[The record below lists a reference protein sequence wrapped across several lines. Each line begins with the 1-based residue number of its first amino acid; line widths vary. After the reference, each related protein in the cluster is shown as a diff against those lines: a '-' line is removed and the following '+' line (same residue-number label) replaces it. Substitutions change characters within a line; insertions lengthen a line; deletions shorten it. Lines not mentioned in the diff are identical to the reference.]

1 MMWEVSAP
9 ETSSTNNTT
18 EDNGYH
24 SKNINVN
31 NDQPFSKTFTKQNH
45 FDRRFDYKYIILVIS
60 FIKL

>member
-45 FDRRFDYKYIILVIS
+45 FDRRFDY
-60 FIKL
+60 